1 MTAPPRSLPTA
12 VLFLLRALLVAGAV
26 FSTMSPEA
34 RAAELAIERSIG
46 AIEPM
51 FLFEGP
57 MPTGVTVSRTGR
69 IFVTFPRWGDDVPF
83 TVGEI
88 VGLRKVVAYPDA
100 AMNTPDEGHP
110 SETLFTVQSA
120 LVDAKDR
127 LWLVET
133 GTTELGPPR
142 PGAAKLVAVDL
153 ATNKVVKR
161 IVLRPNV
168 VLPTTYLNDVRI
180 DLRRGAEG
188 FAYVPDSSSRGP
200 GAIIVVDL
208 ASGHAWR
215 RLDGHPSTQPD
226 STFVPVV
233 EGEVLMNRPNAS
245 AVPTPFRVAADGIA
259 LSADGSRVFY
269 SPLSSRHLFSVS
281 ADALVDTELPDE
293 RVATTVIDHGEKG
306 ASDGLESD
314 AEGRIYVTDYEH
326 DGIRRRSADGT
337 SYETLVHDPRALW
350 PDTLSLAADGYLY
363 FTANQLHRQPGF
375 HGGRDLRQKPYVL
388 FRIKIDGTPV
398 QLP

>member
-1 MTAPPRSLPTA
+1 MTAPTRSLPTA

-26 FSTMSPEA
+26 FSTVSPEA

-88 VGLRKVVAYPDA
+88 VGLRKVAPYPDA

-142 PGAAKLVAVDL
+142 PG
-153 ATNKVVKR
+153 
-161 IVLRPNV
+161 
-168 VLPTTYLNDVRI
+168 
-180 DLRRGAEG
+180 
-188 FAYVPDSSSRGP
+188 
-200 GAIIVVDL
+200 
-208 ASGHAWR
+208 
-215 RLDGHPSTQPD
+215 
-226 STFVPVV
+226 
-233 EGEVLMNRPNAS
+233 
-245 AVPTPFRVAADGIA
+245 
-259 LSADGSRVFY
+259 
-269 SPLSSRHLFSVS
+269 
-281 ADALVDTELPDE
+281 
-293 RVATTVIDHGEKG
+293 
-306 ASDGLESD
+306 
-314 AEGRIYVTDYEH
+314 
-326 DGIRRRSADGT
+326 
-337 SYETLVHDPRALW
+337 LW
-350 PDTLSLAADGYLY
+350 I
-363 FTANQLHRQPGF
+363 F
-375 HGGRDLRQKPYVL
+375 
-388 FRIKIDGTPV
+388 
-398 QLP
+398 

>member
-1 MTAPPRSLPTA
+1 MTAPTRSLPTA
-12 VLFLLRALLVAGAV
+12 VPFLLGVLLVAGAAFTTV
-26 FSTMSPEA
+26 SPEA
-34 RAAELAIERSIG
+34 RAAELANERSIG

-51 FLFEGP
+51 FLFDGP

-120 LVDAKDR
+120 VVDAKDR

-133 GTTELGPPR
+133 GTIGLGPPR

-153 ATNKVVKR
+153 ATNKVMKR
-161 IVLRPNV
+161 IVLPPEV

-188 FAYVPDSSSRGP
+188 VAYVPDSSSRGP

-208 ASGHAWR
+208 ASGRAWR

-226 STFVPVV
+226 PAFVPVV

-245 AVPTPFRVAADGIA
+245 AVPTSFRVAADRRLLLRLTLLAPDIVEA
-259 LSADGSRVFY
+259 ILDGRQTKGMQ
-269 SPLSSRHLFSVS
+269 LE
-281 ADALVDTELPDE
+281 ELTRAVPME
-293 RVATTVIDHGEKG
+293 WEKQ
-306 ASDGLESD
+306 
-314 AEGRIYVTDYEH
+314 
-326 DGIRRRSADGT
+326 RRR
-337 SYETLVHDPRALW
+337 L
-350 PDTLSLAADGYLY
+350 
-363 FTANQLHRQPGF
+363 F
-375 HGGRDLRQKPYVL
+375 H
-388 FRIKIDGTPV
+388 
-398 QLP
+398 